1 MCARVGFALGVCNNF
16 GFELVYL
23 KTEGSLGMSALGG
36 DYTELDINLIEHN
49 HWNPNEMKEREFQR
63 LMREISES
71 GMIAPIQ
78 VVPLDSG
85 MYRIIGG
92 AHRFQVCQMLE
103 YTHIPAVVLTED
115 KWQDEGLQKLET
127 VRLNII
133 KGGLNAEKMIDLY
146 NDVSEQY
153 GDEAMSDLLGF
164 TDERALAKII
174 GDVKR
179 SMKDAG
185 LPDEAVERLQDE
197 AEKIKD
203 SSKFLDR
210 LGEILEKIYAS
221 YGDTVDNRFIYFDWG
236 GKKHLYV
243 ETAGPTFKRVQK
255 VMKHIKD
262 NDLSAD
268 KFFRDLMDRAIADME
283 DENG

>member
-1 MCARVGFALGVCNNF
+1 MAKK
-16 GFELVYL
+16 
-23 KTEGSLGMSALGG
+23 KTLGG
-36 DYTELDINLIEHN
+36 EFTELDITRVDHN
-49 HWNPNEMKEREFQR
+49 PWNPNEMKEREFER

-78 VVPLDSG
+78 VVPMPG
-85 MYRIIGG
+85 GRYRIIGG
-92 AHRFQVCQMLE
+92 AHRFQVCQLLE
-103 YTHIPAVVLTED
+103 YETIPAVILSDD

-146 NDVSEQY
+146 NDVSEHY

-164 TDERALAKII
+164 TDERALARIV

-185 LPDEAVERLQDE
+185 LPEEAIEKLEQE
-197 AEKIKD
+197 AERIGNSD
-203 SSKFLDR
+203 KFLDR
-210 LGEILEKIYAS
+210 LGDILEKIYAS
-221 YGDTVDNRFIYFDWG
+221 HGETVDNRFIYFDWG

-243 ETAGPTFKRVQK
+243 EVKGPTFKRVKK
-255 VMKHIKD
+255 VMDKVAGLGM
-262 NDLSAD
+262 NAD
-268 KFFRDLMDRAIADME
+268 TFYRELMEVALKTLEEKEKQDGE
-283 DENG
+283 H

>member
-1 MCARVGFALGVCNNF
+1 M
-16 GFELVYL
+16 
-23 KTEGSLGMSALGG
+23 TALGG
-36 DYTELDINLIEHN
+36 EYIELDIALVEENP
-49 HWNPNEMKEREFQR
+49 WNPNEMNEKSFQR
-63 LMREISES
+63 LMREINES

-78 VVPLDSG
+78 VVPLPTG
-85 MYRIIGG
+85 KYRIIGG

-103 YTHIPAVVLTED
+103 YTEIPAVILTGD

-133 KGGLNAEKMIDLY
+133 KGGLNAEKMVALY

-164 TDERALAKII
+164 TDERVLAKII

-197 AEKIKD
+197 ADKIKD

-210 LGEILEKIYAS
+210 LGDILERIYAS
-221 YGDTVDNRFIYFDWG
+221 HGETVDNRFIYFDWG

-262 NDLSAD
+262 NDLNAD
-268 KFFRDLMDRAIADME
+268 KFFRELMDRAL
-283 DENG
+283 DELEASDEQ

>member
-1 MCARVGFALGVCNNF
+1 
-16 GFELVYL
+16 
-23 KTEGSLGMSALGG
+23 MSKKALGG
-36 DYTELDINLIEHN
+36 DYVELDIKLIDHN
-49 HWNPNEMKEREFQR
+49 PWNPNEMKEREFER

-78 VVPLDSG
+78 VVPMQDG
-85 MYRIIGG
+85 RYRIIGG
-92 AHRFQVCQMLE
+92 AHRFQVCQMLDYE
-103 YTHIPAVVLTED
+103 VIPAVILKDD

-146 NDVSEQY
+146 NDVSEQF

-164 TDERALAKII
+164 TDERALAKIV

-185 LPDEAVERLQDE
+185 LPEEAIEQLEHE
-197 AEKIKD
+197 AGKVKD

-210 LGEILEKIYAS
+210 LGEILEKIYTD
-221 YGDTVDNRFIYFDWG
+221 YGNTVDNRFIYFDWG

-243 ETAGPTFKRVQK
+243 EVTGPTFKRVTK
-255 VMKHIKD
+255 VMDEIAAKD
-262 NDLSAD
+262 LDAND
-268 KFFRDLMDRAIADME
+268 FFKNLMDMALKVLKEKE
-283 DENG
+283 DD

>member
-1 MCARVGFALGVCNNF
+1 
-16 GFELVYL
+16 
-23 KTEGSLGMSALGG
+23 MSKKSLGG
-36 DYTELDINLIEHN
+36 DYTELDMGLIEHN
-49 HWNPNEMKEREFQR
+49 PWNPNQ
-63 LMREISES
+63 MREKEFERLLREIGES

-78 VVPLDSG
+78 VVPMGDR
-85 MYRIIGG
+85 YRIIGG
-92 AHRFQVCQMLE
+92 AHRFQVCQLLE
-103 YTHIPAVVLTED
+103 YTTIPAVVLTDE

-153 GDEAMSDLLGF
+153 GDEAMADLLGF
-164 TDERALAKII
+164 TDERALAKIV

-185 LPDEAVERLQDE
+185 LPEEALEKLEHE

-210 LGEILEKIYAS
+210 LGAILEKIYS
-221 YGDTVDNRFIYFDWG
+221 TYGESVDNRFIYFDWG

-243 ETAGPTFKRVQK
+243 ETSGPTFKRVQK
-255 VMKHIKD
+255 LMTHIKE
-262 NDLSAD
+262 NELNAD
-268 KFFRDLMDRAIADME
+268 KVFRSIIDKALTEIKNQDGGDE
-283 DENG
+283 DV

>member
-1 MCARVGFALGVCNNF
+1 MSDQ
-16 GFELVYL
+16 
-23 KTEGSLGMSALGG
+23 KSLGGE
-36 DYTELDINLIEHN
+36 YVELDLGLIDHN
-49 HWNPNEMKEREFQR
+49 EWNPNEMKEREFER

-78 VVPLDSG
+78 VVPMTDG
-85 MYRIIGG
+85 RYRIIGG
-92 AHRFQVCQMLE
+92 AHRFQVCQLLE
-103 YTHIPAVVLTED
+103 YESIPAVVLTDE

-127 VRLNII
+127 VRLNMI

-153 GDEAMSDLLGF
+153 GDEAMADLLGF

-185 LPDEAVERLQDE
+185 LPDEAIDQLDHE
-197 AEKIKD
+197 ADKIKD

-210 LGEILEKIYAS
+210 LGDILERIYS
-221 YGDTVDNRFIYFDWG
+221 TYGHTVDNRFIYFDWG

-243 ETAGPTFKRVQK
+243 EVKGPTFKRVQK
-255 VMKHIKD
+255 VMD
-262 NDLSAD
+262 RVSELGLNAD
-268 KFFRDLMDRAIADME
+268 TFFRELMDCGLDMLKE
-283 DENG
+283 TDDA

>member
-1 MCARVGFALGVCNNF
+1 MT
-16 GFELVYL
+16 
-23 KTEGSLGMSALGG
+23 KKSLGG
-36 DYTELDINLIEHN
+36 DYTELDLELIEHN
-49 HWNPNEMKEREFQR
+49 PWNPNEMKEKEFER
-63 LMREISES
+63 LLREIGES

-78 VVPLDSG
+78 VVPMPDG
-85 MYRIIGG
+85 KYRIIGG
-92 AHRFQVCQMLE
+92 AHRFQVCQLLE
-103 YTHIPAVVLTED
+103 YETIPAVILTDE

-133 KGGLNAEKMIDLY
+133 KGGLNAEKMIELY
-146 NDVSEQY
+146 NDVSDHY

-185 LPDEAVERLQDE
+185 LPPEAIEKLEHE
-197 AEKIKD
+197 ADKIKD

-210 LGEILEKIYAS
+210 LGVILEKIYAQ
-221 YGDTVDNRFIYFDWG
+221 YGESVDNRFIYFDWG

-243 ETAGPTFKRVQK
+243 ETTGPTFKRVQK
-255 VMKHIKD
+255 LMDHIKS
-262 NDLSAD
+262 NNLNAD
-268 KFFRDLMDRAIADME
+268 KVFREVIDNALKEIKKGETDGQQ
-283 DENG
+283 NPS

>member
-1 MCARVGFALGVCNNF
+1 MARK
-16 GFELVYL
+16 
-23 KTEGSLGMSALGG
+23 KTLGG
-36 DYTELDINLIEHN
+36 DYTELDITQIDHN
-49 HWNPNEMKEREFQR
+49 PWNPNEMKEREFER
-63 LMREISES
+63 LMREIGES

-78 VVPLDSG
+78 VVPMENG
-85 MYRIIGG
+85 RYRIIGG
-92 AHRFQVCQMLE
+92 AHRFQVCQLLE
-103 YTHIPAVVLTED
+103 YETIPAVILSDD

-164 TDERALAKII
+164 TDERALAKIV

-185 LPDEAVERLQDE
+185 LPDEAIEQLEHE
-197 AEKIKD
+197 AEKIGNSD
-203 SSKFLDR
+203 KFLDR
-210 LGEILEKIYAS
+210 LGDILEKIYSS
-221 YGDTVDNRFIYFDWG
+221 YGETVDNRFIYFDWG

-243 ETAGPTFKRVQK
+243 EVKGPTFKRVEK
-255 VMKHIKD
+255 VMNKVAALGLD
-262 NDLSAD
+262 AD
-268 KFFRDLMDRAIADME
+268 SFYRNLMDMALKVLQDKE
-283 DENG
+283 SDDGEH